1 MSKRGLP
8 TDVKMRHD
16 AHYVE
21 ELTRPNRHIG
31 RILSVKNLE
40 PNPDQPRVEIGDLT
54 ELTESIREKGVLE
67 PILVKP
73 DKQGSWMII
82 AGERRWRAAQLAGL
96 REVPCIE
103 LDLDEKSVAEVALI
117 ENLQRKDLTIWEEA
131 DGLAFLSE
139 KFGHTHQEIASKI
152 SKSRSSVTES
162 LTIAGLPD
170 SIRRKCRNADI
181 SAKSTLL
188 EVARQFDE
196 TAMHKFLDDFINRG
210 KTKTSDKNKKQTSA
224 SEKSSRKS
232 ETFADKKEK
241 ISEKSFGE
249 KQVYRYE
256 SAEQEFNLEIIF
268 KDKTE
273 YDDKDLLL
281 ALKEVFDTVKDEA

>member
-31 RILSVKNLE
+31 RILSIKNLE

-54 ELTESIREKGVLE
+54 DLTESIREKGVLE

-73 DKQGSWMII
+73 DKTGSWMII

-103 LDLDEKSVAEVALI
+103 LDLDEKSIAEVALI

-139 KFGHTHQEIASKI
+139 RFGHTHQEIAEKI
-152 SKSRSSVTES
+152 SKSRSTVTES

-210 KTKTSDKNKKQTSA
+210 KSKTSNRQNTH
-224 SEKSSRKS
+224 KSSGSKS
-232 ETFADKKEK
+232 ESVSAKNNFGK
-241 ISEKSFGE
+241 ISNR
-249 KQVYRYE
+249 KQIYRYN
-256 SAEQEFNLEIIF
+256 SDEQEFDLEIIF
-268 KDKTE
+268 NNKKE

-281 ALKEVFDTVKDEA
+281 ALKEVFDTIKDET

>member
-40 PNPDQPRVEIGDLT
+40 PNPDQPRVELGDLT
-54 ELTESIREKGVLE
+54 DLTQSIKEKGVLE

-73 DKQGSWMII
+73 NKNGNWMII

-103 LDLDEKSVAEVALI
+103 LDLDEKSIAEVALI

-131 DGLAFLSE
+131 DGLAFLCE
-139 KFGHTHQEIASKI
+139 RFGHTHQEIAEKI
-152 SKSRSSVTES
+152 SKSRSTVTES

-181 SAKSTLL
+181 TAKSTLL

-196 TAMHKFLDDFINRG
+196 TAMHKFLDDFINRD
-210 KTKTSDKNKKQTSA
+210 KTKSAKKAVDKKPKSSDKRSETSSLEKVSENKL
-224 SEKSSRKS
+224 SEKQI
-232 ETFADKKEK
+232 F
-241 ISEKSFGE
+241 
-249 KQVYRYE
+249 RYV
-256 SAEQEFNLEIIF
+256 SDEQDFNLKIIF
-268 KDKTE
+268 NNRDE
-273 YDDKDLLL
+273 YNNKDLLL
-281 ALKEVFDTVKDEA
+281 ALKEVFNSIKDDAG